1 MNSTEAFIADL
12 FALAESHL
20 PAPVVHAARLRLLD
34 YAGVTLAG
42 AAILGRKGERLLQQE
57 PEPSEPASSATVV
70 GFARRANLGLAAL
83 INGMS
88 AHVAEL
94 DDGERYG
101 MVHPGAPVIPAV
113 LAVAEARGL
122 AIADLLRGI
131 VFGYEVTI
139 RLARAMQPGL
149 KDQGYHATGVCGALG
164 AAVGTAAA
172 LQCTPQQMNTALAA
186 AASSAAG
193 LLKVIRGA
201 SELKPFNAGHGAQAG
216 VNAWMLAAA
225 GFVGP
230 SDVLDG
236 QQGLLH
242 IMSAG
247 RTDALT
253 PRDPD
258 EPLVIERVYV
268 KPYAAC
274 RHCHAPI
281 EAVLRLRET
290 HGICAEQ
297 VRSIRVI
304 SHRWAVHLHD
314 HVRIDGCTAA
324 KMSIPYSV
332 AVALQTGSAGLD
344 AFSPSQIRDPVT
356 RTLTEKVSVV
366 ADQALTDQVPRVR
379 PAIVEVTVDDGT
391 TYRQQIDLPK
401 GEPETALTSEEIQAK
416 FRALGES
423 AGYPSAQFDA
433 IMTTVLHEDRP
444 VRELT
449 SLLGSTHTGRETSGL
464 NA

>member
-1 MNSTEAFIADL
+1 MNSTESFIADL
-12 FALAESHL
+12 YELAQSNL
-20 PAPVVHAARLRLLD
+20 PAPIVQAARLRLLD

-42 AAILGRKGERLLQQE
+42 AAMLGEKGDRLLQQNG
-57 PEPSEPASSATVV
+57 AHRGRVSATVI

-83 INGMS
+83 VNGIS

-101 MVHPGAPVIPAV
+101 MVHPGAPVISAV
-113 LAVAEARGL
+113 LAVCEARGL
-122 AIADLLRGI
+122 AMADLLRGI
-131 VFGYEVTI
+131 VVGYEATI

-149 KDQGYHATGVCGALG
+149 KDQGYHATGVCGSIGAALG
-164 AAVGTAAA
+164 AAAA
-172 LQCTPQQMNTALAA
+172 LQCSPQQMNTALAA

-193 LLKVIRGA
+193 LLNVIRGA
-201 SELKPFNAGHGAQAG
+201 SELKPFNAGRAAQAG
-216 VNAWMLAAA
+216 VGAWMLAEA

-247 RTDALT
+247 RTDTLKS
-253 PRDPD
+253 RDPG
-258 EPLVIERVYV
+258 EPLAIERVYV

-281 EAVLRLRET
+281 EAVLRLRER
-290 HGICAEQ
+290 HGIRAEQ

-314 HVRIDGCTAA
+314 HKQIDGCTAA

-332 AVALQTGSAGLD
+332 AVALQNGAAGLE
-344 AFSPSQIRDPVT
+344 AFSPRQIRDPVT
-356 RTLTEKVSVV
+356 ESLTQKVSVV
-366 ADQALTDQVPRVR
+366 ADQSLTAQVPRVR
-379 PAIVEVTVDDGT
+379 PAIVEVTIEDGPI
-391 TYRQQIDLPK
+391 YRQQIDLPK
-401 GEPETALTSEEIQAK
+401 GEPETALTSQEVQAK
-416 FRALGES
+416 FRALAEYAEQPPGQCE
-423 AGYPSAQFDA
+423 A
-433 IMTTVLHEDRP
+433 ILTTVLNEDGP
-444 VRELT
+444 VRDLIR
-449 SLLGSTHTGRETSGL
+449 SLQKSPPTLSPYT
-464 NA
+464 